1 MFSVGA
7 CARIYAAAFTLSVRT
22 ANLLVLAYLAA
33 STLPALTAPSLV
45 LTYTGVRTF
54 QVESKK
60 AGVGAGQDA
69 KM

>member
-1 MFSVGA
+1 MFSRLPLVLA
-7 CARIYAAAFTLSVRT
+7 YAAAFTPPVLT
-22 ANLLVLAYLAA
+22 ANSPVLAYRVA

-45 LTYTGVRTF
+45 LTHTGVRTF

-60 AGVGAGQDA
+60 AGVGARQGA